1 MRGEATGGGW
11 VNAVR
16 PVMAADAGIS
26 SRVGANDY
34 CSEGIMSRLFVI
46 PAEAGISHVRGEKTP
61 GGWVN
66 AGRAVIP
73 ADAGISSCVG
83 ANHYCSEGTVS
94 RLFAI
99 PADAGLSQVGG
110 DWPRSP
116 DLLVHRFQHSGALS
130 TGADRR

>member
-1 MRGEATGGGW
+1 MKKPITEDRQRPITRQAVIDDNLKRVYEATLAEDMGEGGDITS
-11 VNAVR
+11 A
-16 PVMAADAGIS
+16 
-26 SRVGANDY
+26 
-34 CSEGIMSRLFVI
+34 
-46 PAEAGISHVRGEKTP
+46 
-61 GGWVN
+61 
-66 AGRAVIP
+66 AVIP

-116 DLLVHRFQHSGALS
+116 DPLVHRFQHSGALS